1 MIISEEVLKKI
12 AEWSKDYAP
21 DKLTR
26 IDKKIAH
33 KTNEQNVF
41 LSRVEKLES
50 DDADSFLSQILIDD
64 KHPYFFEHEY
74 DHVPGMMI
82 IEAGRQIGVA
92 IAHLYYDVPHDKAF
106 ILNELNIRFSK
117 YVEKDI
123 PFFVFSRVSDIKIRK
138 GELLK
143 MMHEGYFIQ
152 DNEVV
157 AYMGGMWQMYDK
169 KIIERLRSPAKKE
182 S

>member
-12 AEWSKDYAP
+12 AEWSKDYVP
-21 DKLTR
+21 GKFTR
-26 IDKKIAH
+26 IDKRVAH
-33 KTNEQNVF
+33 KTNEQNVL
-41 LSRVEKLES
+41 LSRVEKLENG
-50 DDADSFLSQILIDD
+50 DTDSFLSQIVTDD
-64 KHPYFFEHEY
+64 THPYFFEHEY

-92 IAHLYYDVPHDKAF
+92 IAHLFYDVPHGKAF

-117 YVEKDI
+117 YVEIDK
-123 PFFVFSRVSDIKIRK
+123 PFFTYSRVSDVKLRK

-143 MMHEGYFIQ
+143 MMHEGFFIQ
-152 DNEVV
+152 DNEQV

-169 KIIERLRSPAKKE
+169 KIIERLRSPAKQDT
-182 S
+182 

>member
-1 MIISEEVLKKI
+1 MVISEEVLKKI
-12 AEWSKDYAP
+12 AEWSKGYTP
-21 DKLTR
+21 DKITR

-41 LSRVEKLES
+41 LSRVEKLNS
-50 DDADSFLSQILIDD
+50 DDTDSFLTQIVIDT

-82 IEAGRQIGVA
+82 IEAGRQVGVA
-92 IAHLYYDVPHDKAF
+92 IAHLHYDVTHDKAF

-117 YVEKDI
+117 YVEVHK
-123 PFFVFSRVSDIKIRK
+123 PLFAYSRVSNIKYRK

-152 DNEVV
+152 SDEIV

-169 KIIERLRSPAKKE
+169 KIVERFRSPEKK